1 MIFQKFFSK
10 TLVLTNSKN
19 LEDLNPVK
27 LLEPWRQSLQMTTP
41 PATVVNMKLTR

>member
-19 LEDLNPVK
+19 LEDLNLV
-27 LLEPWRQSLQMTTP
+27 LGYCEGTLRG
-41 PATVVNMKLTR
+41 